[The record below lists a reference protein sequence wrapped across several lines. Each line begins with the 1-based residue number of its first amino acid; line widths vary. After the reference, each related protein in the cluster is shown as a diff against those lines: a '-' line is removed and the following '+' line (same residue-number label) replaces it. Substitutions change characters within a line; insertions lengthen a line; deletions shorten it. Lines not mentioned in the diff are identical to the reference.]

1 MDSEIPIVIIHIGN
15 KEYVKVNLEI
25 TGKTNKIYLIGDNS
39 MKHLGSLPN
48 VSFVQ
53 INPYRNHPSIV
64 ELKNT
69 FMNYSSNSKNLECFC
84 FERVFIL
91 KQFMEEL
98 KLSRVF
104 HIDSDNIL
112 FSSIN
117 KYPFQ
122 KEVAYCLNAN
132 FHTYRMSN
140 SIHCG
145 LLNIDFCNKFINLY
159 NDIYVSKKKFHLI
172 KDKVDF
178 HTNPTTGNFM
188 NGGICDMTLYYILA
202 NEKIVDVQNLLQPIN
217 ESVFINNINT
227 AEGFESKQ
235 QYRLKNNMIDYF
247 KSNGVYKLH
256 DEINKKD
263 YTLMNLHFQGGAKR
277 FMTNELVQFFNQDK
291 LIKIGTD
298 YGGWW
303 IPESLHLDETSVVYS
318 GGVGQDMSFDV
329 LLQHK
334 YNCQIVL
341 IDPTKKAIQHFND
354 IQSYYKNNKNPYV
367 ITGNIQKDY
376 IDVIQPLDPNFNK
389 MTYVNIGLWKECT
402 TLKFFKQTNENHVS
416 QTLVETMFG
425 DDYDIVNVNTIK
437 NIMQENNHTK
447 IDMLKLDIEGAEIEV
462 LDRMF
467 DDNIYPSYVLIE
479 FDLYLKNKDPTNKT
493 KALIERMLFKEQYKI
508 LKNDQMNITFQRFKQ
523 T

>member
-1 MDSEIPIVIIHIGN
+1 MDSEIPVVIIHIGN

-69 FMNYSSNSKNLECFC
+69 FINYSSNSKNLECFC

-91 KQFMEEL
+91 KQFMEQL
-98 KLSRVF
+98 KLSCVF

-117 KYPFQ
+117 QYPFQ
-122 KEVAYCLNAN
+122 KEVAYCLNSN

-159 NDIYVSKKKFHLI
+159 NDIYVSKTKFHLI

-178 HTNPTTGNFM
+178 HTNKSTEKFM

-235 QYRLKNNMIDYF
+235 QYRVKNNMIDYF
-247 KSNGVYKLH
+247 MSKGVYKLH
-256 DEINKKD
+256 DEIHKKD

-277 FMTNELVQFFNQDK
+277 FMTNELVQFFNKDK
-291 LIKIGTD
+291 FIKIGTD

-303 IPESLHLDETSVVYS
+303 IPE
-318 GGVGQDMSFDV
+318 
-329 LLQHK
+329 
-334 YNCQIVL
+334 
-341 IDPTKKAIQHFND
+341 
-354 IQSYYKNNKNPYV
+354 
-367 ITGNIQKDY
+367 
-376 IDVIQPLDPNFNK
+376 
-389 MTYVNIGLWKECT
+389 
-402 TLKFFKQTNENHVS
+402 
-416 QTLVETMFG
+416 
-425 DDYDIVNVNTIK
+425 
-437 NIMQENNHTK
+437 
-447 IDMLKLDIEGAEIEV
+447 
-462 LDRMF
+462 
-467 DDNIYPSYVLIE
+467 
-479 FDLYLKNKDPTNKT
+479 
-493 KALIERMLFKEQYKI
+493 
-508 LKNDQMNITFQRFKQ
+508 
-523 T
+523 